1 MGQWIAGT
9 AVGSLQVVRTTG
21 RLVLTDQRPAFRPLM
36 FGENAGPFKLM
47 FGLTNAVSGL
57 DDHYPARVDITGVE
71 AMNGSA
77 LMAVHLQTGG
87 TRHSLVLRRRIG
99 PVFSRKH
106 APYRDNAVQRIS
118 AAVDAVRK

>member
-1 MGQWIAGT
+1 M
-9 AVGSLQVVRTTG
+9 VRTPG
-21 RLVLTDQRPAFRPLM
+21 RLVLTDQRLAFKPMM
-36 FGENAGPFKLM
+36 FGENAGPFKIA

-57 DDHYPARVDITGVE
+57 DDHYLALVDITGVE

-87 TRHSLVLRRRIG
+87 TRHYLVLRRRIG
-99 PVFSRKH
+99 PVFSQKH

-118 AAVDAVRK
+118 AAIDALRK